1 MRHVYVNV
9 RLSFTSTFL
18 CITKKEVIQI
28 DIFYLNY
35 NSLSRFFKNFFLLLL
50 FPLISSHPIIIKR
63 ERERKERLHTFSFS
77 LSLGFNNSILAFSF
91 SPFFL
96 LRFLCTH
103 IQAYIHILYR
113 RAVTKVEPI
122 YRTYIYN
129 IVDIHI
135 VL

>member
-9 RLSFTSTFL
+9 RLSLTNSFL
-18 CITKKEVIQI
+18 YITKKEVIQI
-28 DIFYLNY
+28 DIFYLSY

-50 FPLISSHPIIIKR
+50 FPLISSHHHHQAR
-63 ERERKERLHTFSFS
+63 EREKRKTAHFFFLS